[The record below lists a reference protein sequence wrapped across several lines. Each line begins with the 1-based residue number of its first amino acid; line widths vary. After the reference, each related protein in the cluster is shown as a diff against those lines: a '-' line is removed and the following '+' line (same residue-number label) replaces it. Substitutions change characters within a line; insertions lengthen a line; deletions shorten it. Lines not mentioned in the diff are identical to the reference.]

1 MNTPKFYIFLTVIF
15 TIHQCGKCCYIPR
28 RAQRLS
34 ADLSHPLEQISER
47 KLLPKF
53 PFLGPADLPLVCGAF
68 LFVFSHYAQA
78 LQR

>member
-1 MNTPKFYIFLTVIF
+1 VIF

-53 PFLGPADLPLVCGAF
+53 PFPGPADLPLVCGAF